1 MNKNTISLLALALT
15 STLPLSA
22 QTANSTYT
30 VKGML
35 CDSLTREPEAYAT
48 VRLLSLPAGK
58 PVKVTTTNDNGSFA
72 IGTNRSGKYTLE
84 LVSLGKQPVRRT
96 VSLGKEQSSLQL
108 DTLYIKEYD
117 TTLGTAT
124 VTAQRPLVKADLDKL
139 TYSLADDPD
148 TPTSTVLEML
158 RKVPMVSVDGEDNIK
173 VNGNSSFKV
182 YVDGKPNAMMSANPS
197 MIFKAYPA
205 SSIQKIEVITNPG
218 AKYDAEGVA
227 GVLNIITNGNSH
239 TSGYTLTPNFSIGN
253 QNLMGGLFGMA
264 QFGKFMVSAH
274 YGIGY
279 TYSPEGTSVNERE
292 VFGEEV
298 NHLLRTE
305 GVQKNRGV
313 FQFGNI
319 DASYDISKKDLL
331 SMSAG
336 IHGWKGTSDQ
346 NNLTHMYNTAGET
359 VYSYRSRSH
368 NKMLYQG
375 IDASA
380 DYQHSFTDNTKL
392 TLSYNFDMSPQV
404 NKANTDVTDLF
415 NLPENFGLKDMHTDP
430 DKRGYEHTAQADF
443 TTELAKIHTLSFGAK
458 YINRINRSNSTEY
471 SRLAGTDADFVL
483 DEEKSIRYRH
493 QGDIAAA
500 YVEYALKTGH
510 FSLMAGSRYEYYH
523 VGVKYP
529 DGKRPSFSSKMNDWV
544 PSLSVGWNLAA
555 TTMVKAGYNLR
566 IGRPD
571 IGYLSP
577 YVESYTPEYR
587 TYGNPDL
594 GSEKAH
600 NLNLSFSS
608 FTSKLSLNA
617 SLTYSFSNNG
627 LTSYSFMQDGVHNT
641 TYGNFLHSKIT
652 SLSTFMN
659 WNIAKGTKLN
669 LSASGSYSDYKTHVT
684 GDRNWGFAGNV
695 WGGFTQELP
704 WKLKADLWGGGGT
717 PDISLQGKGSGYHFY
732 SLSLSRSFLNDDA
745 LTVSL
750 HAGNFIGRYTTF
762 RSSTQTDQFRT
773 NSENRRD
780 GMRLGIGIRF
790 KLGQLKASVKKV
802 DRSIQNDD
810 VMQGGSGNGGMQQG
824 EQGAHQ

>member
-1 MNKNTISLLALALT
+1 MNKNTISLCALALM
-15 STLPLSA
+15 SALPISA
-22 QTANSTYT
+22 QTASSTYT
-30 VKGML
+30 VKGVL
-35 CDSLTREPEAYAT
+35 CDSLTHEPEAYAT
-48 VRLLSLPAGK
+48 VRLLSFPSNK
-58 PVKVTTTNDNGSFA
+58 PLKVVTTKDNGSFA
-72 IGTNRSGKYTLE
+72 VGIGQSGKYMLE
-84 LVSLGKQPVRRT
+84 LISLGKQPVRRT
-96 VSLGKEQSSLQL
+96 VSLDKAQAALNL

-117 TTLGTAT
+117 TTLGVAT

-227 GVLNIITNGNSH
+227 GVLNIITNGHSH

-253 QNLMGGLFGMA
+253 QTIMGGLFGMA

-279 TYSPEGTSVNERE
+279 NHSPEGTNMNERE
-292 VFGEEV
+292 VYGEEV
-298 NHLLRTE
+298 NHLLRSE
-305 GVQKNRGV
+305 GVLKSKGV
-313 FQFGNI
+313 FQFGNL

-331 SMSAG
+331 SVSAG
-336 IHGWKGTSDQ
+336 IHGWKGTTDQ
-346 NNLTHMYNTAGET
+346 NTLTHMYDTAGET

-368 NKMLYQG
+368 NKMLYEG

-404 NKANTDVTDLF
+404 NKGNTDVTELF
-415 NLPENFGLKDMHTDP
+415 NLPEGFGLKDMRTDP
-430 DKRGYEHTAQADF
+430 DNRSYEHTVQADF
-443 TTELAKIHTLSFGAK
+443 TNELAKIHTLSVGAK
-458 YINRINRSNSTEY
+458 YINRINRSNSEEY
-471 SRLAGTDADFVL
+471 SRLSGTEADFLL
-483 DEEKSIRYRH
+483 DETQSIRYRH

-500 YVEYALKTGH
+500 YVEYSLKTGA

-571 IGYLSP
+571 ISYLSP
-577 YVESYTPEYR
+577 YVVSYTPEYR
-587 TYGNPDL
+587 SYGNPDL

-600 NLNLSFSS
+600 NLNLTFSS
-608 FTSKLSLNA
+608 FTAKLSFNA

-627 LTSYSFMQDGVHNT
+627 LTSYSFMENGVQNT

-652 SLSTFMN
+652 SLSTFIN
-659 WNIAKGTKLN
+659 WTIVKGTKLN
-669 LSASGSYSDYKTHVT
+669 LSASGSYSDYKAQVT
-684 GDRNWGFAGNV
+684 GDSNWGFAGNL
-695 WGGFTQELP
+695 WGGLSQELP
-704 WKLKADLWGGGGT
+704 CKFKVDLWGGGGA
-717 PDISLQGKGSGYHFY
+717 PDISLQGKGPGYHFY
-732 SLSLSRSFLNDDA
+732 SLSLSRSFLRDDA

-750 HAGNFIGRYTTF
+750 HASNFIGRYTTY
-762 RSSTQTDQFRT
+762 RSSTQTDQFRAY
-773 NSENRRD
+773 SESRRD
-780 GMRLGIGIRF
+780 GLRLSLGIRF

-802 DRSIQNDD
+802 DRGIQNDD
-810 VMQGGSGNGGMQQG
+810 VKQGSSSGENMQQG
-824 EQGAHQ
+824 EQGQ